1 MCATLLPDGRP
12 TPACSSWGY
21 WWSQNTKNR
30 VSSLLSIFFLLLSH
44 PLLPPAF
51 QQVMALLEIWL
62 LKEIIYN
69 HLCNL
74 LHFLLRPW
82 RWMSRNN
89 DHWSHVWLG
98 SAFDRALIFR
108 SPSTAR
114 NHSFLFLEAQSTCR
128 TDPFKGGIKSAQGL
142 CMRATP
148 TPPHPTHKYSLYLI
162 HCTSVCARVFRC
174 FRGPAFTSVCVSH
187 SPLGPEWRNLFKYPT
202 TQKWIKERCLDT

>member
-12 TPACSSWGY
+12 TPVCSSWGY
-21 WWSQNTKNR
+21 WWSQNTKNW

-128 TDPFKGGIKSAQGL
+128 TDPFKGGIKSSQCL
-142 CMRATP
+142 CMRAT
-148 TPPHPTHKYSLYLI
+148 TPPHPHIQFIFDTVHKCACVFSDVLGVLHSRLCASAIVYLAQSGGTCLNI
-162 HCTSVCARVFRC
+162 QLARNGSKKDV
-174 FRGPAFTSVCVSH
+174 
-187 SPLGPEWRNLFKYPT
+187 
-202 TQKWIKERCLDT
+202 